1 MVPASAP
8 MRLPGGVFGRYRG
21 VVPSAHSGL
30 METTE
35 IPSGSILVGV
45 DGSSSAARALEW
57 AIDQAVLERRPLT
70 LVHGAG
76 PSMWYADSV
85 GLDQR
90 LVVEAIRDEAYA
102 VLRAARDQVT
112 ARAPQ
117 LELHERLQ
125 MGDARSVLIE
135 LSSDAAMIVLGSRG
149 RGPVKSL
156 LLGSVAVAVTSHAKC
171 PVVVLRPRNVGAVR
185 RGILVGADGTE
196 RSSTTLEFAYQQA
209 SLRGLP
215 LTVMHCFWDV
225 RSATIGPGIVPDDEP
240 DLEVKRALLAESISG
255 MTEKF
260 PDVQVRKVLARG
272 LTDKCLVAA
281 AETMDMVV
289 VGARERGSL
298 SGIVYGSV
306 AAAVVEHASS
316 IVVVVPHTAK
326 H

>member
-1 MVPASAP
+1 
-8 MRLPGGVFGRYRG
+8 
-21 VVPSAHSGL
+21 

-45 DGSSSAARALEW
+45 DGSDSAERALEW

-76 PSMWYADSV
+76 PSMWYADAV

-90 LVVEAIRDEAYA
+90 LVVEAIRDDAYA
-102 VLRAARDQVT
+102 VVRAARDQVK
-112 ARAPQ
+112 ARAPG
-117 LELHERLQ
+117 LEIHESLQ
-125 MGDARSVLIE
+125 MGDARSVLLD
-135 LSSDAAMIVLGSRG
+135 LSSDASMIVLGSRG

-156 LLGSVAVAVTSHAKC
+156 LLGSVAVAVTRHASC
-171 PVVVLRPRNVGAVR
+171 PVVVLRPRNLGSVR
-185 RGILVGADGTE
+185 HGVLVGADGTE
-196 RSSTTLEFAYQQA
+196 RSSTTLEFAYRQA

-225 RSATIGPGIVPDDEP
+225 RSATIGSGVVSDDEP
-240 DLEVKRALLAESISG
+240 DLEIKRELLSESVSG

-260 PDVQVRKVLARG
+260 PDVPVRKVLARG

-281 AETMDMVV
+281 AETMDMLV

-298 SGIVYGSV
+298 SGMVYGSV
-306 AAAVVEHASS
+306 ASAVVEHASS
-316 IVVVVPHTAK
+316 IVAVVPHAS
-326 H
+326 HD

>member
-1 MVPASAP
+1 MEITEVPA
-8 MRLPGGVFGRYRG
+8 
-21 VVPSAHSGL
+21 
-30 METTE
+30 
-35 IPSGSILVGV
+35 GSILVGV
-45 DGSSSAARALEW
+45 DGSSAADQALDW

-76 PSMWYADSV
+76 PSMWYSDAV

-102 VLRAARDQVT
+102 VVRAARARVV
-112 ARAPQ
+112 ARAPG
-117 LELHERLQ
+117 LEIHESLQ
-125 MGDARSVLIE
+125 MGDARSVLLE

-156 LLGSVAVAVTSHAKC
+156 LLGSVAVAVTRHADC

-185 RGILVGADGTE
+185 RGVLVGADGTE
-196 RSSTTLEFAYQQA
+196 RSSTTLEFAYRQA

-225 RSATIGPGIVPDDEP
+225 RSATVGSGVVADDEP
-240 DLEVKRALLAESISG
+240 GLELERALLAESVAG

-260 PDVQVRKVLARG
+260 PDVPARKVLARG

-281 AETMDMVV
+281 AETMDLVV

-306 AAAVVEHASS
+306 ASAVVEHASS
-316 IVVVVPHTAK
+316 IVAVVPHAPK
-326 H
+326 S